1 MDRLGHWSMSPLA
14 TPESARTAD
23 STPATHPPFLLDL
36 GNDVV
41 GAVAH
46 ELCDPLCPLV
56 AIRFSSSSK
65 GLRVASQAELAELRR
80 QYVDVKAM
88 AAACGVNPSYLRC
101 QFVELMPL
109 VNAGAAP
116 GHPTGGR
123 VELQVAHRSTLVGLA
138 SRGSLRHL
146 EYLSLQFH
154 VCAETVALLAAADLP
169 LLEDFGVCTDGEG
182 CAALATAVRTGALPA
197 LTVCELNVDD
207 AELPAAQKVRMA
219 LIARELLVSAPA
231 ACNKER
237 IVASPVFAEL
247 ESKLAT
253 RQAHLSLVSE
263 RLHEGVGEEA
273 VSRAEAVTAAVSALK
288 KAQAAAAA
296 AAAAVMAI
304 KAERAAQAEEDL
316 AQAEEDLPQV
326 VRLSRRQVESLRSTA
341 VEMTAFAAKLVV
353 ALTQKEKKIQV
364 PGTLGTRPAA
374 RPPPVATGV
383 ARLGPL
389 APPRVHCH
397 LSPDD
402 TRSSQNL
409 EALLVKGNI
418 VKPLHGQ
425 LDRERARLRRALGL
439 HAVIKELKSTI
450 TEKAGLLERAAEA
463 RAEATGRLHRQ
474 VLFCY
479 GLWAAAFAIA
489 AVNCL
494 AGRCL

>member
-1 MDRLGHWSMSPLA
+1 MSAVDQAIGACLPLA

-41 GAVAH
+41 GAVTH

-80 QYVDVKAM
+80 QYVEVKAM
-88 AAACGVNPSYLRC
+88 AAACGINPSYLRC
-101 QFVELMPL
+101 PFVELMPL

-116 GHPTGGR
+116 GRPTGGR

-197 LTVCELNVDD
+197 LTVCELKVDD

-231 ACNKER
+231 ACDKER
-237 IVASPVFAEL
+237 TAASPVFAEL
-247 ESKLAT
+247 EAKLAT

-263 RLHEGVGEEA
+263 RLHEGVGEVA
-273 VSRAEAVTAAVSALK
+273 VAAAASALK
-288 KAQAAAAA
+288 KAH
-296 AAAAVMAI
+296 AAAVAAAEVMAP
-304 KAERAAQAEEDL
+304 ERAAEAEEDL
-316 AQAEEDLPQV
+316 AQA
-326 VRLSRRQVESLRSTA
+326 VRLSRRQVESLGSTA
-341 VEMTAFAAKLVV
+341 LEMTAFAAKLVV

-364 PGTLGTRPAA
+364 PGTLGTRLAA

-389 APPRVHCH
+389 APPRVHGH

-409 EALLVKGNI
+409 EARLVKGNI

-439 HAVIKELKSTI
+439 HAPIKELKSTI
-450 TEKAGLLERAAEA
+450 TEKEGLLERAAEA

-479 GLWAAAFAIA
+479 GLWATAFAIA
-489 AVNCL
+489 AAELPCWPLSLML
-494 AGRCL
+494 APCRPSD

>member
-1 MDRLGHWSMSPLA
+1 MSPLG

-253 RQAHLSLVSE
+253 RQAHHSLVSE

-316 AQAEEDLPQV
+316 AQAEEDLAQV

-353 ALTQKEKKIQV
+353 ALTQKEKKIQ
-364 PGTLGTRPAA
+364 
-374 RPPPVATGV
+374 
-383 ARLGPL
+383 
-389 APPRVHCH
+389 
-397 LSPDD
+397 
-402 TRSSQNL
+402 NL

-425 LDRERARLRRALGL
+425 LDRERTRLRRALGL

-494 AGRCL
+494 AVRCL